1 MRTIVLR
8 LDPTTFDPVASASA
22 SDPAA
27 LNLTWNAWNGRA
39 RALLEQ
45 NSRIENLFWRRWHMD
60 QRQGIVGPALPSPAL
75 QSGHADMYGLQSS
88 VEAHERR
95 KATEDLE
102 AFLRTTLQQAQPN
115 DRVPPQPPT
124 FGGHMNGAR
133 PGPGSRKGSSVTPRP
148 PSVASASGTHTPV
161 RPPSQPPTI
170 HAPQPRLPF
179 QPSPDWNYTA
189 LPPVSTAGHTGIV
202 STPSWTAVIPA
213 AASSGSHVSPAA
225 QAPPG
230 LPSSSMPTAA
240 SLGHGTAP
248 AYASSYHN
256 LQPPPPPP
264 NLGMP
269 SDPFAF
275 ATSANSA
282 GSASGSTFP
291 FASTSSGTM
300 PSPSFPPNATIFS
313 DLPAALS
320 SAPPIGAPPAFFSSY
335 GMYQPVVAPYPRF
348 LTPSPEPSVL
358 GELELE
364 LGPAAG
370 EFVPNHDGLDEV
382 WKDLEERDGGAGGLH
397 GPDGLVSSTKKDPFE
412 GMTLAQMRS
421 RANSLEAVDR
431 AAAAA
436 ATRYNPYANP
446 EDQVASAA
454 EEVKLAA
461 QAMQSS
467 VSPPS
472 DEAGAATSSVG
483 TTGPGK
489 KAKRKANG
497 AGSLGAGGTS
507 KKNRAAT
514 NNTAAATTTHSVTFA
529 AEVENDNPDGSK
541 PVITGR
547 KNRNPHSTQLP
558 GPRRAGK
565 VDGAEDGHEGPICS
579 HCSSVTTPLW
589 RRGPD
594 DELLCNA
601 CGLYLKL
608 HGKSRPKTFGKS
620 GGTRK
625 TSAGG
630 AAAQAA
636 SSGVPPSC
644 NNCGATSTPMW
655 RKDPDGNLC
664 CNACSLYYKLH
675 KVNRPASLAQKRAA
689 AAAAKVNALGSAPSS
704 TAVSPQAG
712 PSGQAATAPTPA
724 PTAGPSTAP
733 LQLPTPAAST
743 EVTPASAQGTPAGAP
758 IATPATPALALP
770 PIPGGPAPAQPPP
783 PPPPSMSNALG
794 ASPHPGF
801 YPPPPHLLDP
811 AHHLQFHPQQPMWP
825 PHPFAPAAYPP
836 YPPPYPPPQQQHMQQ
851 QQQQHLPG
859 HEHQPKFSLPPAVP
873 QNPMSPHQLPA
884 TPFAQT
890 AWGQL
895 AYGIVAAA
903 AEEAHTPAQPGD
915 GTQGA
920 GSGQQSASHPNGHPP
935 NGVT

>member
-1 MRTIVLR
+1 MRTIVIR

-22 SDPAA
+22 PGESESAA
-27 LNLTWNAWNGRA
+27 LNHTWNAWNSKA
-39 RALLEQ
+39 RGLLEQ
-45 NSRIENLFWRRWHMD
+45 DSRIENLYWRRWHME
-60 QRQGIVGPALPSPAL
+60 RRRGIVGPALHSPSL
-75 QSGHADMYGLQSS
+75 QSGHADIYGLQSS

-102 AFLRTTLQQAQPN
+102 AFLRTTLQQAQPS

-124 FGGHMNGAR
+124 FGGPVNNGSGR

-148 PSVASASGTHTPV
+148 PSVASLSGTQTPSL
-161 RPPSQPPTI
+161 PPAQPPTTI
-170 HAPQPRLPF
+170 HAPQARLPF
-179 QPSPDWNYTA
+179 QPSPDWTYAA
-189 LPPVSTAGHTGIV
+189 LPPVSTSGHTGIV

-213 AASSGSHVSPAA
+213 ASSGLNGGSQVSAA
-225 QAPPG
+225 PLQAPPSVPASSM
-230 LPSSSMPTAA
+230 PSSS
-240 SLGHGTAP
+240 SLGQGSTP
-248 AYASSYHN
+248 AYAAYQS
-256 LQPPPPPP
+256 LQTPTAV
-264 NLGMP
+264 MP

-275 ATSANSA
+275 AAAAAN
-282 GSASGSTFP
+282 ASGSGPPSAFP
-291 FASTSSGTM
+291 FASTSSATM

-335 GMYQPVVAPYPRF
+335 GMYQPVIAPYPRF

-370 EFVPNHDGLDEV
+370 EFVPNDDGLDEV
-382 WKDLEERDGGAGGLH
+382 WKDLEERDGNNGGMHAGS
-397 GPDGLVSSTKKDPFE
+397 DGLIQPKKDPFE

-431 AAAAA
+431 AAA
-436 ATRYNPYANP
+436 RYNPFA
-446 EDQVASAA
+446 DGDAQISSAA
-454 EEVKLAA
+454 EEVRLAA
-461 QAMQSS
+461 QAQAMNMS
-467 VSPPS
+467 VSPPQS
-472 DEAGAATSSVG
+472 DEASSTSA
-483 TTGPGK
+483 GPGK
-489 KAKRKANG
+489 KAKRKASGANG
-497 AGSLGAGGTS
+497 AAGGANS
-507 KKNRAAT
+507 KKNRAA
-514 NNTAAATTTHSVTFA
+514 NTVTFSA
-529 AEVENDNPDGSK
+529 DVENDNPDGSK

-558 GPRRAGK
+558 GPRRNGK
-565 VDGAEDGHEGPICS
+565 VDGAEEGHEGPICS

-620 GGTRK
+620 GAPRK
-625 TSAGG
+625 AATG

-655 RKDPDGNLC
+655 RKDADGNLC

-689 AAAAKVNALGSAPSS
+689 AAAAKANAMGSATSS

-712 PSGQAATAPTPA
+712 PSGHTPIAPA
-724 PTAGPSTAP
+724 PGPVPIAP
-733 LQLPTPAAST
+733 AAPSSSAKQLPTPAAST
-743 EVTPASAQGTPAGAP
+743 EVTPASAQGTPAAP
-758 IATPATPALALP
+758 VATPATPILSLP
-770 PIPGGPAPAQPPP
+770 PIPVSAAPPP
-783 PPPPSMSNALG
+783 PNAAGMG

-801 YPPPPHLLDP
+801 YPPPPHLMDP
-811 AHHLQFHPQQPMWP
+811 AAAAAHHHHLQFHPQQPMWP

-836 YPPPYPPPQQQHMQQ
+836 YPPPYPPLPPQQGQPPHPQHQQ
-851 QQQQHLPG
+851 QQQQQQQMPS
-859 HEHQPKFSLPPAVP
+859 HQQAKYSLPPTVP
-873 QNPMSPHQLPA
+873 QHPMSPHQLPA

-903 AEEAHTPAQPGD
+903 AEEAHVPSQSTVPG
-915 GTQGA
+915 A
-920 GSGQQSASHPNGHPP
+920 SGPQQQQLPSHPNGHLP